1 MNVRIRTAGSES
13 AQLLSVQRSC
23 WSAAALGCDQTP
35 LRPSSHR
42 KDYPE
47 VSVWSDF
54 QFWQSLAISAILA
67 ISSRNQARLP
77 SASWQNRKTW
87 PASTSHRGTLPPR
100 RSLRV
105 GSAHRLDR
113 YTRRHRG
120 CCLRLD
126 LHRRENPLQL
136 FQRVNVVHRFGAV
149 ERIFHRQ
156 RELVAHA

>member
-47 VSVWSDF
+47 ASVWSDF
-54 QFWQSLAISAILA
+54 QFWQPLAISAILA
-67 ISSRNQARLP
+67 ISSKTQARLP
-77 SASWQNRKTW
+77 SASWQSRKTW
-87 PASTSHRGTLPPR
+87 PASTPHRCSL
-100 RSLRV
+100 SLRV